1 MVRTHF
7 LHLSN
12 VNTCLAVPL
21 AASQVDEVELALLE
35 RGVARVSVR
44 VNALNGTL
52 CILLKPLHCPMIFF
66 EV

>member
-1 MVRTHF
+1 MRFLRGSSLLVRTHF
-7 LHLSN
+7 LHLSC

-44 VNALNGTL
+44 VDALNG
-52 CILLKPLHCPMIFF
+52 IIY
-66 EV
+66 